1 MSLTNE
7 NQQQTQKKM
16 DRRSDEPRATSW
28 RKCLLALLFTVGM
41 TVATF
46 AVDVRAENPH
56 AMGFGHRSKAK
67 PKSPLIPR
75 ERQDASAA
83 SETIAPP
90 KALSIARDRRDP
102 PANGTPSPPLEATS
116 MTAGRGGVHHVLHSW
131 HKLSTTW
138 PVGNKTSGKI
148 TIEDLIRSAW
158 KRDLRP
164 RTLALSDICHKD
176 QTGRES
182 ESVDTYCARQ
192 QGSAKRAG
200 RGPADVPGIVV
211 ESRANPCGARFTM
224 LDGAHRICRLKQGGA
239 AAGRFFVFDVA
250 SAEAL
255 VTSERA
261 PGKRRPQP
269 RFKTLSRDD
278 AMDLAWW
285 LAERHYD
292 VAG

>member
-1 MSLTNE
+1 MEKLI
-7 NQQQTQKKM
+7 
-16 DRRSDEPRATSW
+16 DRNSDEPRATSW

-56 AMGFGHRSKAK
+56 AMGFAHRSKAK
-67 PKSPLIPR
+67 PKAPLIAR
-75 ERQDASAA
+75 DRQDASAA
-83 SETIAPP
+83 SATITSP
-90 KALSIARDRRDP
+90 KAISIARDRRDP
-102 PANGTPSPPLEATS
+102 PANGTASPPPEATS

-131 HKLSTTW
+131 HVCSSTW
-138 PVGNKTSGKI
+138 PVGTKTRGKI
-148 TIEDLIRSAW
+148 TIEDLVRSAW

-176 QTGRES
+176 QTGNES

>member
-1 MSLTNE
+1 MPPRLAFHGRHHGR
-7 NQQQTQKKM
+7 
-16 DRRSDEPRATSW
+16 DLRRG
-28 RKCLLALLFTVGM
+28 RK
-41 TVATF
+41 
-46 AVDVRAENPH
+46 
-56 AMGFGHRSKAK
+56 S
-67 PKSPLIPR
+67 R
-75 ERQDASAA
+75 ES
-83 SETIAPP
+83 
-90 KALSIARDRRDP
+90 ARDGLRSQIESEAESALDDDCPAEGALDRARPTGPAGERDR
-102 PANGTPSPPLEATS
+102 PAAAGDDCDDGR
-116 MTAGRGGVHHVLHSW
+116 AGRGPSRAPFVACVLLDVARGYEDARQDHHRGS
-131 HKLSTTW
+131 
-138 PVGNKTSGKI
+138 
-148 TIEDLIRSAW
+148 IRSAW

-176 QTGRES
+176 QTGSES

-269 RFKTLSRDD
+269 RLKTLSRDD

>member
-1 MSLTNE
+1 MGLTNDD
-7 NQQQTQKKM
+7 QQQTQKRI
-16 DRRSDEPRATSW
+16 DRESDEPQATSW
-28 RKCLLALLFTVGM
+28 RKCLLALLFTVGI

-67 PKSPLIPR
+67 PKAPLM
-75 ERQDASAA
+75 
-83 SETIAPP
+83 TTAPP

-102 PANGTPSPPLEATS
+102 PANGTASPPPETTA

-131 HKLSTTW
+131 HVCSSTW
-138 PVGNKTSGKI
+138 PVGTKTRGKI
-148 TIEDLIRSAW
+148 TIEDLFRSAW

-176 QTGRES
+176 QTGSES

>member
-1 MSLTNE
+1 
-7 NQQQTQKKM
+7 M
-16 DRRSDEPRATSW
+16 DRNSDEPRATSW
-28 RKCLLALLFTVGM
+28 RKCLLASLFTVGI

-67 PKSPLIPR
+67 PKAPLM
-75 ERQDASAA
+75 
-83 SETIAPP
+83 TTAPP

-102 PANGTPSPPLEATS
+102 PANGTASPPPEATS

-131 HKLSTTW
+131 HVCSSTW
-138 PVGNKTSGKI
+138 PVGTKTRGKI
-148 TIEDLIRSAW
+148 TIEDLMRSAW

-176 QTGRES
+176 QTGNES

>member
-1 MSLTNE
+1 MGLTNE
-7 NQQQTQKKM
+7 DEQQTQKQM
-16 DRRSDEPRATSW
+16 DRNSDEPRTTSY
-28 RKCLLALLFTVGM
+28 RKCLLAFLFTVGI

-56 AMGFGHRSKAK
+56 AMGFGHRSIPK
-67 PKSPLIPR
+67 PK
-75 ERQDASAA
+75 AS
-83 SETIAPP
+83 
-90 KALSIARDRRDP
+90 LIARDRRDP
-102 PANGTPSPPLEATS
+102 PANGTAPPPPEATS

-131 HKLSTTW
+131 HVCSSTW
-138 PVGNKTSGKI
+138 PVGTKTRGKI

-176 QTGRES
+176 QTGSES

>member
-1 MSLTNE
+1 MEKLI
-7 NQQQTQKKM
+7 
-16 DRRSDEPRATSW
+16 DRNSDEPRATSW

-56 AMGFGHRSKAK
+56 AMGFAHRSKAK
-67 PKSPLIPR
+67 PKAPWM
-75 ERQDASAA
+75 
-83 SETIAPP
+83 TTAPP

-102 PANGTPSPPLEATS
+102 PANGTASPPPETTA

-131 HKLSTTW
+131 HVCSSTW
-138 PVGNKTSGKI
+138 PVGTKTRGKI
-148 TIEDLIRSAW
+148 TIEDLMRSAW

-176 QTGRES
+176 QTGNES